1 VLLAQFPGTTVPDWL
16 RPALAG
22 GLAGIILFGENTP
35 DIGATRRVVGEFQAA
50 VRVAGEPELIV
61 ASDEEG
67 GDVTRLQHGTG
78 SSLPGNAALG
88 DVDDPEL

>member
-1 VLLAQFPGTTVPDWL
+1 MPDWL
-16 RPALAG
+16 DEPLRH

-35 DIGATRRVVGEFQAA
+35 DVETTGGVVEAFQA
-50 VRVAGEPELIV
+50 VRRNAGGPSLIV

-67 GDVTRLQHGTG
+67 GDVTRLQASTG

-88 DVDDPEL
+88 DVDDADLTER